1 MILLSALLL
10 LVPVAKAESVFLIAC
25 GEGKVKSH
33 KDAYVALREEEDS
46 LMEFFLDGKALD
58 HEDYDIASDEGA
70 WIVTLPPK
78 DGEPLKKFLFLE
90 SKKTVQEYHVKK
102 DKEKRVGQPLACIW
116 QD

>member
-1 MILLSALLL
+1 MILLSALLF
-10 LVPVAKAESVFLIAC
+10 LVPVAKADDVFLIAC
-25 GEGKVKSH
+25 GEGKVKSQ

-46 LMEFFLDGKALD
+46 LMEFYLNGKALNS
-58 HEDYDIASDEGA
+58 EDYDIASDEGA

-102 DKEKRVGQPLACIW
+102 GKEKRVGTSLPCHW